1 MDLPDKTRRIMEA
14 LEAVQGVPEP
24 RRPEPPLDA
33 LIHTILSQNT
43 NDRNSGR
50 AYESL
55 RIRFPRWEDVL
66 HANPTQI
73 ADAIRVGGLAA
84 QKSVRIRDLLAWV
97 QERYGELNLDVV
109 CDMEIEEVFDT
120 LCARPGIGPKT
131 VSVMLL
137 FACGKDVFPV
147 DTHIHRVTR
156 RLGLIPSNCSAD
168 KAHILMA
175 ELVPPGKSYSF
186 HLNLIRFGR
195 EICHARTP
203 ECDRCPLSEY
213 CPYGAELQERG

>member
-1 MDLPDKTRRIMEA
+1 MDLPDKTRRIMEV

-55 RIRFPRWEDVL
+55 RTRFPRWEDVL
-66 HANPTQI
+66 HADPAQI

-97 QERYGELNLDVV
+97 KERYGELNLDIV

-120 LCARPGIGPKT
+120 LCALPGIGPKT
-131 VSVMLL
+131 VSVTLL

-195 EICHARTP
+195 EICHARTH
-203 ECDRCPLSEY
+203 ECDRCPLPEY
-213 CPYGAELQERG
+213 CPYWAELQERG

>member
-1 MDLPDKTRRIMEA
+1 MDVRDKTRRIMEV
-14 LEAVQGVPEP
+14 LEVAQGIPEP
-24 RRPEPPLDA
+24 RRRESPLDA

-55 RIRFPRWEDVL
+55 RARFSRWEDVL
-66 HANPTQI
+66 HADPAEI

-97 QERYGELNLDVV
+97 RERYGELNIDFV
-109 CDMEIEEVFDT
+109 CDMEVGEVFDT
-120 LCARPGIGPKT
+120 LCALPGIGPKT

-137 FACGKDVFPV
+137 FACGRDVFPV
-147 DTHIHRVTR
+147 DTHIHRITK

-175 ELVPPGKSYSF
+175 DLVPVGKAYSF

-195 EICHARTP
+195 EICHARAP
-203 ECDRCPLSEY
+203 ECDRCAIQEHCLYRSEQ
-213 CPYGAELQERG
+213 QERR